1 MKLTSIYEHMEK
13 GAACVPEG
21 ANCKIVFR
29 HSIRGDIKDGTVGR
43 EVQLTNEGIELAR
56 SFGRGLDYCVGV
68 VASSSCERNVH
79 TCREMLAG
87 KQEERANILIAPNEL
102 EGQQT
107 KDRYVSDKVFVD
119 YNYRS
124 DVIINKLV
132 TAGLPGF
139 NSIEKA
145 AKIMLDF
152 VFANGNGGNTVDMF
166 CTHDFQMAIL
176 YAYLFDFT
184 SSEEELKHN
193 KWPMMLEGMI
203 FWGDRNHFWCSWREQ
218 IKEFVDL

>member
-13 GAACVPEG
+13 GATCVPEG

-29 HSIRGDIKDGTVGR
+29 HSIRGDIKDGTMGR

-56 SFGRGLDYCVGV
+56 SFGRGLRYDIGFF
-68 VASSSCERNVH
+68 ASSSCGRNIQ
-79 TCREMLAG
+79 TCNEILFG
-87 KQEERANILIAPNEL
+87 KEVKKDLVIASNEL
-102 EGQQT
+102 EGPQT